1 MRFTITAVLL
11 CRRLK
16 VNLMVFGPGNYQ
28 FHDFLMVGGVLVAVL
43 TPAAGVF
50 TYYLI

>member
-1 MRFTITAVLL
+1 
-11 CRRLK
+11 
-16 VNLMVFGPGNYQ
+16 MVFGPGNYQ

-50 TYYLI
+50 TYYLVKQIQAYTSSQDA